1 MNSRCL
7 ERDGVE
13 MDVEDELDVDSS
25 EDSVGNKTKKS
36 RAAPKPNRAMTVY
49 TREGVSRA

>member
-1 MNSRCL
+1 MNSLCL
-7 ERDGVE
+7 ERDGIGT
-13 MDVEDELDVDSS
+13 DLEDEVDVDSS
-25 EDSVGNKTKKS
+25 EDSVGKKTKKS